1 MIRVLLKRLI
11 AGATALVATA
21 PAFAQCA
28 MCRTAVASQG
38 AEVAKTIDFA
48 IIILLLP
55 AVGMFCG
62 VYFYAYK
69 NRNSERA
76 EERWER

>member
-1 MIRVLLKRLI
+1 MRVFLKRLI
-11 AGATALVATA
+11 VGAGALAAAA

-28 MCRTAVASQG
+28 MCRTALASQG
-38 AEVAKTIDFA
+38 AETAKTIDLA

-69 NRNSERA
+69 HRA
-76 EERWER
+76 GGKVEERWER